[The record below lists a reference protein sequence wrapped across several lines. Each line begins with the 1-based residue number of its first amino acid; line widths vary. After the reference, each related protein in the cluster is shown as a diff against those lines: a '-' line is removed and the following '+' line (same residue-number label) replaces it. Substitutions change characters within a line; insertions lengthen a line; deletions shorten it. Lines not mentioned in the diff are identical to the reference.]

1 MAQTSFTN
9 PSLSDR
15 VKKTVK
21 HPITPKK
28 GK

>member
-1 MAQTSFTN
+1 MAQTSFSN

-21 HPITPKK
+21 HPIRIKK